1 MKAVRLIDVFYVLVM
16 KVLCWI
22 WVWFGCV
29 SGDSREYTVS
39 VEQRESKVFTD
50 AAAAAADDDDDDDDD
65 NEYFEDDNSLVPSLS
80 ELRQQIVGAVGESLF
95 NRVYGLVQVSSAL
108 WLLCSSSMLLL
119 YQWYS

>member
-1 MKAVRLIDVFYVLVM
+1 M
-16 KVLCWI
+16 
-22 WVWFGCV
+22 
-29 SGDSREYTVS
+29 S

-50 AAAAAADDDDDDDDD
+50 AAAAAADDDDDDDDDD